1 MAVNFKGRDYKLYL
15 KTSAPSP
22 ATTQAQY
29 TLVGNLLSVNIATS
43 RNAIETSTKD
53 DGDNSAFIAGR
64 RSTVLSGTARFDHV
78 VDSGAALL
86 YTQMAAESG
95 ELWFLVSSA
104 TATDEEFY
112 GAGIITQYD
121 VGFPDDDAST
131 VDFSVQ
137 VTGAITQVNA
147 AAAT

>member
-1 MAVNFKGRDYKLYL
+1 MSVNFKGRDYKLYL
-15 KTSAPSP
+15 SASAPSP

-29 TLVGNLLSVNIATS
+29 TLVGNLLNVSVSTS

-64 RSTVLSGTARFDHV
+64 RSSTISGSARFDHV
-78 VDSGAALL
+78 VDAGAAIL
-86 YTQMAAESG
+86 YTQIVAEAG
-95 ELWFLVSSA
+95 TVYWLISSA

-112 GAGIITQYD
+112 GQGVLTQYD
-121 VGFPDDDAST
+121 VSFPDDDSST
-131 VDFSVQ
+131 VDFSIQ
-137 VTGAITQVNA
+137 VSGAMTQVNA

>member
-29 TLVGNLLSVNIATS
+29 TAVGNLLSVSISTS
-43 RNAIETSTKD
+43 RNAIDVSTKD
-53 DGDNSAFIAGR
+53 SGDNSDFIAGR
-64 RSTVLSGTARFDHV
+64 RSTTLSGSARFDHV
-78 VDSGAALL
+78 VDNGAALL
-86 YTQMAAESG
+86 YTQLAAESG

-112 GAGIITQYD
+112 GKGVLTQYD
-121 VGFPDDDAST
+121 VAFPDDDSST
-131 VDFSVQ
+131 VDFSIQ
-137 VTGAITQVNA
+137 VTGALTQVNA